1 MARDMTLYKSPVWQD
16 WCPGCGNFGIVAA
29 VYKAFAELELEPSK
43 TVVVSGIGCSGKT
56 PHFIRVNG
64 VHTLHGRAIP
74 FATGIKIA
82 NPELT
87 VVVHGGDGDLLGIGA
102 GHFVALGR
110 RNLDITV
117 VMHDNKVYGLTKGQ
131 ASPTLPRGLK
141 TKALAKPNIQD
152 AVNPV
157 ALALASG
164 YTFVARAY
172 AFESE
177 HLKEILKKAIKHKG
191 SAFIDVLQPC
201 VTYNDVYTV
210 EYYRK
215 RLYKL
220 EDVGWDP
227 TPNEASEEAV
237 VSKLMKAFEKSM
249 EWDAKIPI
257 GVFYINPYVPT
268 YEERICE
275 SNSAYKTNYPAKQ
288 LIERDGKTIIST
300 ELFKKLFKDYI
311 VETRISS

>member
-1 MARDMTLYKSPVWQD
+1 MVRDMAFYKSPVWQD
-16 WCPGCGNFGIVAA
+16 WCPGCGNFGIMAA
-29 VYKAFAELELEPSK
+29 LYKAFAELELDPSR

-56 PHFIRVNG
+56 PHFVKVNG

-74 FATGIKIA
+74 FATGIKLA
-82 NPELT
+82 NPELE

-110 RNLDITV
+110 RNIDMVV

-131 ASPTLPRGLK
+131 ASPTLPKGIK
-141 TKALAKPNIQD
+141 TKSLAKPNIQD

-177 HLKEILKKAIKHKG
+177 HLKDILKKAITHRG
-191 SAFIDVLQPC
+191 SAFVDVLQPC
-201 VTYNDVYTV
+201 VTYNDIHTV

-220 EDVGWDP
+220 EDIGWDP
-227 TPNEASEEAV
+227 APSEASEEAV
-237 VSKLMKAFEKSM
+237 TSKILKAFEKSM
-249 EWDAKIPI
+249 EWDIKIPI
-257 GVFYINPYVPT
+257 GVFYVNPYVPT
-268 YEERICE
+268 YEERIAE
-275 SNSAYKTNYPAKQ
+275 GNPSYKASYPAKQ
-288 LIERDGKTIIST
+288 SIDKEGKPIIDLDS
-300 ELFKKLFKDYI
+300 FKKLFQDYI
-311 VETRISS
+311 VRAKTT